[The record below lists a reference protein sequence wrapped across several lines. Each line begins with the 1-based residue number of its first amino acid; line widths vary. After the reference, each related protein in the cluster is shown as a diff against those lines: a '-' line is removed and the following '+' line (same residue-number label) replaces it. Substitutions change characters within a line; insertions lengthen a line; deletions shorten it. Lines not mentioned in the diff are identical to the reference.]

1 MKLTTFP
8 PMLKVSRTSWT
19 FFARVCV
26 SVVAPNDSFVGAS
39 KRLTGGKNVR
49 PLNFLRVSA
58 VACSG
63 LEV

>member
-39 KRLTGGKNVR
+39 KDLQEVR
-49 PLNFLRVSA
+49 TYAFELSPGVS
-58 VACSG
+58 CG
-63 LEV
+63 LFRF